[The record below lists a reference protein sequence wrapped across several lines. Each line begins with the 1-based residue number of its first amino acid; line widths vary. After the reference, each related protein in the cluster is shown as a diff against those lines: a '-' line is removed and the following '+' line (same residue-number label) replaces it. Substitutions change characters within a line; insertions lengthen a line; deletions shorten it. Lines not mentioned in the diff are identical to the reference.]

1 VYGQFSKCGA
11 KRKLPFSFFGH
22 SRPQK
27 FGRERQHSW
36 AISWREIFL
45 VKRGAEKSATLAGH
59 ISTCQA
65 QEMQSSSEP
74 SAISR
79 QENRFIIPALKF
91 CLEET

>member
-1 VYGQFSKCGA
+1 MWCK
-11 KRKLPFSFFGH
+11 KKTSFFVFWAQPPAEI
-22 SRPQK
+22 RT
-27 FGRERQHSW
+27 ERQHSW
-36 AISWREIFL
+36 AISCREIFL
-45 VKRGAEKSATLAGH
+45 VKRGEEKSATLAAH

-65 QEMQSSSEP
+65 QEMQSSSQP

>member
-1 VYGQFSKCGA
+1 MRCKKKTSF
-11 KRKLPFSFFGH
+11 FFFGH
-22 SRPQK
+22 GRPQK

-36 AISWREIFL
+36 VVARIAIFS
-45 VKRGAEKSATLAGH
+45 VKRGAEKPVTLAAH

-65 QEMQSSSEP
+65 QEMQSSSQP

-79 QENRFIIPALKF
+79 QENRFIIPALKL